1 MWHSDG
7 EWLISCASLH
17 FIKTQH
23 ILSLF
28 GPLENMTLG
37 DGVQGIDYYYTLQ
50 GWIKGVNS
58 PMLRPST
65 DPGKDGSDLLVA
77 KDVYEYNLGYYEGDY
92 QPIVSSTTDFI
103 SPEVASGTTN
113 AFNNP
118 LLATT
123 PSLIGKSLFNVN
135 IRHIVQG
142 LNQLNIEGDT
152 TVD

>member
-1 MWHSDG
+1 
-7 EWLISCASLH
+7 
-17 FIKTQH
+17 
-23 ILSLF
+23 
-28 GPLENMTLG
+28 
-37 DGVQGIDYYYTLQ
+37 
-50 GWIKGVNS
+50 
-58 PMLRPST
+58 MLRPST
-65 DPGKDGSDLLVA
+65 DSGKDGSDLLVA

-118 LLATT
+118 LLAAT
-123 PSLIGKSLFNVN
+123 PSLTGKSLFNVN